1 MRGVKLQDELNRRVG
16 DKEYRK
22 WFVNLSKEHV
32 ERLQWAKG
40 QELDVRIRGRTLTL
54 RPAKGSV

>member
-1 MRGVKLQDELNRRVG
+1 MRLQDELNRRVG

-32 ERLQWAKG
+32 EKLQWKKG
-40 QELDVRIRGRTLTL
+40 QELDARVRGRSLIL
-54 RPAKGSV
+54 RPAEGGI

>member
-1 MRGVKLQDELNRRVG
+1 MKLQDELNRRVG

-32 ERLQWAKG
+32 EKLQWKKG
-40 QELDVRIRGRTLTL
+40 QELDVRIRGSSLIL
-54 RPAKGSV
+54 RPAKEAV

>member
-1 MRGVKLQDELNRRVG
+1 MQDELNRRVG

-32 ERLQWAKG
+32 ERLQWEKG

-54 RPAKGSV
+54 RPAKGSA